1 MITFI
6 CVGLAFL
13 VGLAVVVGFMDAA
26 QASAWRRIAAERRQI
41 WEERQRETHSL
52 EHGVDGDV
60 DGDVVGDVVG
70 GSSTRDQ
77 HPEAHRDAPAAG
89 GCDEIFIDKA
99 SGKLARRTAWLA
111 AVSAVLIALAMW

>member
-41 WEERQRETHSL
+41 WEERQRETYSL

-60 DGDVVGDVVG
+60 DGDVDG

-89 GCDEIFIDKA
+89 GCDEIFVDKA

>member
-1 MITFI
+1 MIIFI

-41 WEERQRETHSL
+41 WEERQRETYSL
-52 EHGVDGDV
+52 EHGVDGH
-60 DGDVVGDVVG
+60 VVG

>member
-1 MITFI
+1 VITFI

-26 QASAWRRIAAERRQI
+26 QATAWRRIAAERRQI

-60 DGDVVGDVVG
+60 R
-70 GSSTRDQ
+70 GSRTR
-77 HPEAHRDAPAAG
+77 PWG
-89 GCDEIFIDKA
+89 LI
-99 SGKLARRTAWLA
+99 SGSRLRSRTH
-111 AVSAVLIALAMW
+111 